1 MYQYYLLHFKGDF
14 YDGHQQLEV
23 YIPYMYH
30 FEKFEK
36 QNLEKVFRVQAEVFS
51 FVAVQMRMMLQLMHH
66 IRTALTIRLL
76 KLSL

>member
-1 MYQYYLLHFKGDF
+1 
-14 YDGHQQLEV
+14 
-23 YIPYMYH
+23 MYH

-66 IRTALTIRLL
+66 IRTALTIRLFKVVPL
-76 KLSL
+76 IVMTRSFFD

>member
-1 MYQYYLLHFKGDF
+1 
-14 YDGHQQLEV
+14 
-23 YIPYMYH
+23 MYH

-66 IRTALTIRLL
+66 LRTALTIRLL